1 MADESTGIVQK
12 AELVDAGES
21 SRIRDLK
28 AGSEDAFDWLIAQ
41 YATRVFRLAFRILN
55 DHADASDAVQE
66 VFLKV
71 FRGIGEFQEE
81 SSLKTWIFRITVNTA
96 SNQNR
101 WWRRHKE
108 RERSLDAEDPATGLA
123 QYEPPDQG
131 CNPFDTLLS
140 HETEELVR
148 KALARLPECSRTVL
162 VLREMEGLSYE
173 EVADIL
179 HLSLGTVKSRLAR
192 ARLALKKELESVLD
206 RAPAAVPVW
215 NAAETAE

>member
-1 MADESTGIVQK
+1 MAEESTGISQES
-12 AELVDAGES
+12 ELADAGES

-28 AGSEDAFDWLIAQ
+28 AGSEAAFDWLIAQ
-41 YATRVFRLAFRILN
+41 YAARVFRLAYRILN

-108 RERSLDAEDPATGLA
+108 RERSIDEGDAATGEA
-123 QYEPPDQG
+123 HYELPDQG
-131 CNPFDTLLS
+131 RNPFETLLS
-140 HETEELVR
+140 HETEQLVR
-148 KALARLPECSRTVL
+148 QALGRLPECSRTVL

-173 EVADIL
+173 EVAEIL
-179 HLSLGTVKSRLAR
+179 HLSLGTVKSRIAR
-192 ARLALKKELESVLD
+192 ARLALKQELEL
-206 RAPAAVPVW
+206 ALEGTPAAVPAW
-215 NAAETAE
+215 NAAETAK